1 MAFTPINSN
10 EIEVGDA
17 IKAELWN
24 KVKTDLDDLDERTTN
39 LEIST
44 PKINFIKF
52 LLLNGSV
59 FPTATGLYY
68 YEADEAFTITE
79 ANIRIFEKGSLTGA
93 VEIDIKRSTTDMD
106 NASFTTIFTTK
117 PKITYAS
124 ASDYDKSTNQV
135 FNGSQ
140 INIAVGDILRLDI
153 TETPGNGVL
162 PKLLITAYGE

>member
-1 MAFTPINSN
+1 MTFVTIPPTSYQ
-10 EIEVGDA
+10 VGDP
-17 IKAELWN
+17 ITVDIISTMISN
-24 KVKTDLDDLDERTTN
+24 DNDLDSRTTN